1 MPQYVELRN
10 LQRELTEFRRRVGLA
25 AGFVVLMFLVLFARF
40 VWLQIVEHDY
50 YHTQAE
56 DNRISIVPVVPNRG
70 LIVDRH
76 GAVLAENYTAYTLEI
91 DPTRV
96 PDIEATIDA
105 LSELVG
111 IAPKDRRRFQRMLDE
126 SRRLATV
133 PIRTRLSDEEIARFA
148 ANRWRFPGVEINA
161 RPFRRYPNGALAAH
175 VVGYI
180 GRINQRDVE
189 RLERDG
195 LTANY
200 RGSEHIGKTGL
211 EQFYERELHGITGV
225 EKVEVDSSGRAV
237 RSLARTPATP
247 GNNLRLAL
255 DLRLQQAAEAA
266 FGNRRG
272 ALVAIE
278 PSTGGVLAF
287 VSMPTFDPNLFIDGI
302 DTQTW
307 NELNNHP
314 DKPMV
319 NRALHGQY
327 PPGSTHKPFLALA
340 ALESGHRTP
349 QFAINDPGV
358 FYLPGSTHQFR
369 DWKVG
374 GHGIVDMHRSITIS
388 CDIYYYR
395 LGFEM
400 GIDLIAKWMSKFGFG
415 RRTGI
420 DLAGEAVGI
429 NPSPEWKQRRFR
441 QPWFLGDT
449 ISVSIGQG
457 YSLATL
463 LQLAHATAALANRGI
478 AFRPHLVRHI
488 QDARDGALRPTL
500 AEPVKDLRFRP
511 ENWDVIHRA
520 MVDTVISGTA
530 ARSGAGAQYS
540 FGGKTGTSQVIGIAQ
555 GARFDASRVDERHH
569 NHAMFIAYAPAENPR
584 IALAVLVENGGS
596 GSAAAAPIARALFDF
611 FLTGRPVHGVAPVD
625 LGVQGD

>member
-25 AGFVVLMFLVLFARF
+25 AGFVALMFLVLFARF
-40 VWLQIVEHDY
+40 VWLQIVEHDH

-189 RLERDG
+189 RLEREG
-195 LTANY
+195 LRANY
-200 RGSEHIGKTGL
+200 RGSDHIGKTGL
-211 EQFYERELHGITGV
+211 ELFYERELHGITGV
-225 EKVEVDSSGRAV
+225 EKIEVDSSGRGV

-327 PPGSTHKPFLALA
+327 PPGSTYKPFLALA

-374 GHGIVDMHRSITIS
+374 GHGIVDMHRSITVS

-400 GIDLIAKWMSKFGFG
+400 GIELIAKWVSKFGFG

-429 NPSPEWKQRRFR
+429 NPTPEWKRRRFR

-457 YSLATL
+457 YSLATV
-463 LQLAHATAALANRGI
+463 LQLAHATALLANRGI

-488 QDARDGALRPTL
+488 QDARDGSLRATV
-500 AEPVKDLRFRP
+500 AEPVIDLRFRP
-511 ENWDVIHRA
+511 ENWEVIHRA
-520 MVDTVISGTA
+520 MVDTVVSGTA
-530 ARSGAGAQYS
+530 ARSGAGARYA

-569 NHAMFIAYAPAENPR
+569 NHALFIAYAPAEKPR

-625 LGVQGD
+625 LGAQGD